1 MPPLPFFSACPP
13 GDPLRNL
20 HCMCDE
26 NQRGE
31 GVHVVAV
38 DVQWLLVFCLRYLTL
53 LVVDLI
59 LQGFTTVNDFDN
71 KTDAVNKWDN
81 YCGGLEDYTD
91 VDCEEAAKKISSY
104 ENVSMRLLADGNVL
118 VFCSTSTGVDTG
130 ANVGVT
136 NYTEGLDDTTPTFGD
151 CLTSSD
157 CNATSFCD
165 TSEDYGSILACD
177 TETGED
183 TPKSKGMC
191 LDKCE
196 LPAIQAEKERVA
208 LLFSSE
214 DVCDNN
220 DNGNNCATGFQC
232 GAALTACRTD
242 LECKVNTTTNE
253 PELTSNSCAGMC
265 FRVSLELD
273 SAKFSDDADA
283 IMVELNELASTF
295 NAPCQSIFNSTT
307 SEMLGSGATCSV
319 TEEVGQ

>member
-1 MPPLPFFSACPP
+1 MEIFPPK
-13 GDPLRNL
+13 
-20 HCMCDE
+20 
-26 NQRGE
+26 QRGPFLRPSPTILSA
-31 GVHVVAV
+31 H
-38 DVQWLLVFCLRYLTL
+38 LLNLSPTSYFLKTGEETAAQSGHNMQMAAILRMGPLVSGEHTSGAFVRL
-53 LVVDLI
+53 LLCCT
-59 LQGFTTVNDFDN
+59 GF
-71 KTDAVNKWDN
+71 K
-81 YCGGLEDYTD
+81 
-91 VDCEEAAKKISSY
+91 
-104 ENVSMRLLADGNVL
+104 LADGNVL
-118 VFCSTSTGVDTG
+118 VFCSTTTGADTG
-130 ANVGVT
+130 AIVGRT
-136 NYTEGLDDTTPTFGD
+136 NFTEGLDSTTPTSGD
-151 CLTSSD
+151 CLTSSN

-165 TSEDYGSILACD
+165 FSMDYGSIPACD
-177 TETGED
+177 TETGLD
-183 TPKSKGMC
+183 TTRAKGMC